1 MTFCPAQQT
10 DRHFDFLE
18 MLDQAVVGCLWPAAE
33 VSMRGKMASSRITSL
48 RQSCLRAGGCERR
61 SLPGWEHSGDD
72 AGYIISPLSCS
83 CSIDRV
89 KHAVVVR

>member
-61 SLPGWEHSGDD
+61 SLPGWEHSGDMMLD
-72 AGYIISPLSCS
+72 ISYHLFPAHFLLIEWSMLLW
-83 CSIDRV
+83 
-89 KHAVVVR
+89 